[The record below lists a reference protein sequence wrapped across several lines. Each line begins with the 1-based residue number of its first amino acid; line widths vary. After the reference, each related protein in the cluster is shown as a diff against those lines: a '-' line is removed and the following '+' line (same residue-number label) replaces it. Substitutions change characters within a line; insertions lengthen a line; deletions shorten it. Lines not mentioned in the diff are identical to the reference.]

1 MKSQPTGTESF
12 NAIAIDKIPAEI
24 NNALREKNHL
34 LAVEPVEK
42 KAIDLSVVGPRKE
55 EETGSEREG
64 SGGTYGEGLQN
75 EREFVMKLGPLDVHF
90 GRRTCVRWGFG
101 MRYWQMWTFHG
112 CNLESK
118 KQLNYLIG

>member
-64 SGGTYGEGLQN
+64 SGGTYGEGL
-75 EREFVMKLGPLDVHF
+75 
-90 GRRTCVRWGFG
+90 
-101 MRYWQMWTFHG
+101 
-112 CNLESK
+112 
-118 KQLNYLIG
+118 